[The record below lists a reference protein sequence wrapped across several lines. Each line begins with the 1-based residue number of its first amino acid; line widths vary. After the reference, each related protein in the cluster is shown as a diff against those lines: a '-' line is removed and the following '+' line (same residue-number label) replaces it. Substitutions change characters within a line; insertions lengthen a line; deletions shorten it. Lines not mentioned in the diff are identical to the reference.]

1 MDNRDFGKRREL
13 LVVCVDGKKPVL
25 EQEKLP
31 PAYDLSEPWVQEYIR
46 QYGREPSFFDV

>member
-1 MDNRDFGKRREL
+1 MMENDFGKRCEL

-31 PAYDLSEPWVQEYIR
+31 PAYDLSEPWVQAYIR